1 MNALELDDDRP
12 EQRQLREQ
20 AHRFAVEVLRP
31 ASVELDALSA
41 EEAIAPQSRLWDVF
55 RQAYRA
61 GHYLR
66 GFPPEMGGT
75 GGPAETLSPAA
86 ATRWRREQS
95 S

>member
-41 EEAIAPQSRLWDVF
+41 EEAIAPQSRL
-55 RQAYRA
+55 
-61 GHYLR
+61 
-66 GFPPEMGGT
+66 
-75 GGPAETLSPAA
+75 
-86 ATRWRREQS
+86 
-95 S
+95 